1 MLEQT
6 HRLLL
11 NELVDHV
18 GKDGS
23 NSVESLISLANVLKA
38 KIIEQNLLDNEDSNG
53 LTEFATSFHDA
64 QAERNDLGAKPKH
77 CRHGWK
83 QRRVRALIDYKS
95 IQGSLAC
102 LRVHH
107 LRNPL
112 EYTTVLVTDCTVTRL
127 QLELQCDC
135 NVVAAQLLQRRRQR
149 QLVPGLVLEPELGL
163 GPGLERVA
171 AADHGATA
179 GGDETAAAVAAI
191 PGAHSVAGAGYGVD
205 ADVDRLK
212 DWNGEASKATATGS
226 VRGRDEKER
235 PIVVCARMHAAAS
248 ECFSGTVSLRNV
260 TESKYACFMIKILAS
275 SFSSFK
281 MAQQSFTSGSVML
294 LTTDPPCVLIV
305 RTVAGS
311 IAVVSS
317 GTRGCGRSWVAVA
330 ASSHQPT
337 KADLSSVTPISRCCL
352 LVLGLLHINA
362 WSTLIMSVRI
372 TARDFELVVDT
383 LNKPLR

>member
-127 QLELQCDC
+127 QLELVFVGRLHAGGRS
-135 NVVAAQLLQRRRQR
+135 NVVHSNAIVMLLLRSCCSGGGSGS
-149 QLVPGLVLEPELGL
+149 LCLGLCLSLSLGL
-163 GPGLERVA
+163 GLGL
-171 AADHGATA
+171 
-179 GGDETAAAVAAI
+179 
-191 PGAHSVAGAGYGVD
+191 SVLLLQTMV
-205 ADVDRLK
+205 RLLVVMRLLLLLLPFLGRIVLLVLVMVLMLMLVLMRE
-212 DWNGEASKATATGS
+212 DMLRGQHLGCAATATGS
-226 VRGRDEKER
+226 
-235 PIVVCARMHAAAS
+235 VVCARMHAAAMS
-248 ECFSGTVSLRNV
+248 SVVRRNV

-275 SFSSFK
+275 SY
-281 MAQQSFTSGSVML
+281 VH
-294 LTTDPPCVLIV
+294 IH
-305 RTVAGS
+305 
-311 IAVVSS
+311 
-317 GTRGCGRSWVAVA
+317 
-330 ASSHQPT
+330 ASRA
-337 KADLSSVTPISRCCL
+337 KGIR
-352 LVLGLLHINA
+352 
-362 WSTLIMSVRI
+362 
-372 TARDFELVVDT
+372 
-383 LNKPLR
+383 